1 MNLPLSSDAGV
12 AVAAQVP
19 PAPPAAPKAPESAA
33 PPPRGP
39 DPAAAAQARLA
50 ALLQAGWLEAVLAV
64 AAHYQLDASRERIRV
79 AAAWNS
85 RLGIEEAARQMAR
98 QAGLTLRPVA
108 PQLAALTPWRLPAV
122 VQLEGGQVAV
132 ITAITA
138 GGLRL
143 LFAGDQGAEST
154 FAVAELQPRV
164 QALAVLRPAQSAP
177 DSRVDGY
184 IRPVEPHW
192 LRRIVLADL
201 RPYAHILLASFVA
214 NLMALGGILFSMQVY
229 DRVVPAQSAPTLY
242 VLFGGVL
249 LSLVIAWAMRSARMH
264 ITDVLGKRADLRISD
279 RVFGHALRVRNT
291 ARPRAT
297 GTFISQVRELE
308 PVREMLTS
316 TTVTAVA
323 DLPFFLLFCVIFWFI
338 AGWLVVVPLAAFVL
352 LIVPSLL
359 AQRRLRDL
367 AQASMRESS
376 LRNAMLVESI
386 QGIEDI
392 KVLQAEP
399 RFQNQ
404 WNHYN
409 AVNAD
414 SGLKLR
420 ALLNNLNNWLQ
431 TVQGGAFAVV
441 VFVGAP
447 LVMAGEMSSGVLVAA
462 SILSSRMLAPLAG
475 VTQVL
480 NRWQQAKVAGNALD
494 QLMKLPVDHAP
505 DGTRIHRP
513 ALQGEFELRQAVFSH
528 DGEVPALTV
537 KALKIQAGERIA
549 VLGRN
554 GAGKST
560 LLQALSGLLEPKSG
574 TLLIDGVAMAHVD
587 PADVRR
593 DVALLT
599 QNARLFHGSLRENL
613 RLGAPHATDAELV
626 HALQA
631 VGAWGFVR
639 QLPKGLD
646 HAVLEGG
653 LGLSGGQRQSL
664 LLARLLLRQPR
675 VLLLDEPSAMLDEVA
690 EREVIGHLRALA
702 DGRTLVVATH
712 RPAVLEAVNRVVVI
726 DGGAIVM
733 DGPRESVLA
742 KLRGETAQAT
752 ATTASKAAPVNLTKV
767 VLRKV
772 AGSSRGGSP
781 SQNTESEA

>member
-1 MNLPLSSDAGV
+1 
-12 AVAAQVP
+12 
-19 PAPPAAPKAPESAA
+19 
-33 PPPRGP
+33 
-39 DPAAAAQARLA
+39 
-50 ALLQAGWLEAVLAV
+50 
-64 AAHYQLDASRERIRV
+64 
-79 AAAWNS
+79 
-85 RLGIEEAARQMAR
+85 
-98 QAGLTLRPVA
+98 
-108 PQLAALTPWRLPAV
+108 
-122 VQLEGGQVAV
+122 V
-132 ITAITA
+132 ITAITND
-138 GGLRL
+138 GLRL
-143 LFAGDQGAEST
+143 VFSGDEGAEST
-154 FAVAELQPRV
+154 RSAAELQPHV
-164 QALAVLRPAQSAP
+164 QLLAVLRPAQSAP

-192 LRRIVLADL
+192 LRGIVLADW

-229 DRVVPAQSAPTLY
+229 DRVVPAQSLPTLY

-249 LSLVIAWAMRSARMH
+249 LSIAFSWSMRSARMH

-279 RVFGHALRVRNT
+279 RVFGHALRVRNS
-291 ARPRAT
+291 ARPRST

-323 DLPFFLLFCVIFWFI
+323 DMPFFLLFCVIFWFI
-338 AGWLVVVPLAAFVL
+338 AGWLVLVPLAAFVL

-359 AQRRLRDL
+359 VQRRLRAL

-376 LRNAMLVESI
+376 LRNAMLIESV

-420 ALLNNLNNWLQ
+420 ALLNTLSNWLQ
-431 TVQGGAFAVV
+431 TVQGSAFAVV
-441 VFVGAP
+441 IFVGAP
-447 LVMAGEMSSGVLVAA
+447 LVMAGEMSTGVLVAA

-480 NRWQQAKVAGNALD
+480 NRWQQAKVASEALN
-494 QLMKLPVDHAP
+494 QLMRLPVDHAP
-505 DGTRIHRP
+505 EGTRIHRS
-513 ALQGEFELRQAVFSH
+513 ALQGDYEFREAVFSH
-528 DGEVPALTV
+528 DGEVPALSV
-537 KALKIQAGERIA
+537 KALKIRAGERIA

-560 LLQALSGLLEPKSG
+560 LLQALSGLLEPRSG
-574 TLLIDGVAMAHVD
+574 LLLVDDVALAHID

-613 RLGAPHATDAELV
+613 CLGAPHAGDTDLMV
-626 HALQA
+626 ALQA
-631 VGAWGFVR
+631 VGAWAFVR
-639 QLPKGLD
+639 QLSKGLD
-646 HAVLEGG
+646 HPVLEGG

-664 LLARLLLRQPR
+664 LLARLLVRQPQ
-675 VLLLDEPSAMLDEVA
+675 VLLLDEPTATLDEVA
-690 EREVIGHLRALA
+690 EREVITHLRSLPQ
-702 DGRTLVVATH
+702 GRTLIVATH
-712 RPAVLEAVNRVVVI
+712 RPAVLEAADRVVVV
-726 DGGAIVM
+726 DRGAIVL
-733 DGPRESVLA
+733 DGPRETVLA
-742 KLRGETAQAT
+742 KLRGG
-752 ATTASKAAPVNLTKV
+752 ASAPVSHGNGV
-767 VLRKV
+767 V
-772 AGSSRGGSP
+772 A
-781 SQNTESEA
+781 